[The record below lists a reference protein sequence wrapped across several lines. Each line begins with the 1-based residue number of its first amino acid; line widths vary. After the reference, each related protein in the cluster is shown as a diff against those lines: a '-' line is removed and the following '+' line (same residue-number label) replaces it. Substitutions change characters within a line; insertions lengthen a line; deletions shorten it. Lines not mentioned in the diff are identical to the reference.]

1 MAETLSPTF
10 VGFTFQVKCLA
21 VINTLQEV
29 AEICFLRLNLLLV
42 AIEARKYEGGA
53 IEINPNGK
61 KETPNAIGIFVSD
74 SSDKVKRAWFFCRL
88 DLSTSHVTCHM
99 STSHAQGVSREPEG
113 RGPGEEVLVQAAGQG
128 QVRVLH
134 LRQGGREAG
143 PPWGAQRVRR
153 EGAW

>member
-10 VGFTFQVKCLA
+10 VGFTFQVTGFVA
-21 VINTLQEV
+21 INKLQEV

-61 KETPNAIGIFVSD
+61 KVTPNAIGIFISD

-88 DLSTSHVTCHM
+88 DLSFSR
-99 STSHAQGVSREPEG
+99 AQGLP
-113 RGPGEEVLVQAAGQG
+113 
-128 QVRVLH
+128 
-134 LRQGGREAG
+134 
-143 PPWGAQRVRR
+143 
-153 EGAW
+153 